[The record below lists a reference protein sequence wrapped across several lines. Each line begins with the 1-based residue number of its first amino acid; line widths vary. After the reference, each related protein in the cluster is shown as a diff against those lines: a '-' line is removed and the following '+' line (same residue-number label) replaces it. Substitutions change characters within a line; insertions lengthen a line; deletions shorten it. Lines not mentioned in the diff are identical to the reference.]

1 MLSNYIRV
9 QQSQRQL
16 QNNPWA
22 VTAAIEDFTKT
33 EKHLMT
39 FKAPKL
45 KIAREMLESM
55 SVPPKVII
63 EFGTY
68 VGSSAIAWGA
78 ILQDLHGRDAAEKGC
93 RVYTFE
99 LDPEMVRVS
108 RELVHLAGL
117 DEIVHV
123 LEGPGAESLEI
134 LYNKGAVTRG
144 GVDMAFIDH
153 WEKYYLPDLQ
163 WCEELGVFH
172 KGSLVI
178 ADNTDMPGAPQY
190 LKYVRA
196 GGTGSVK
203 YDSKPYDSKAK
214 RGPVGI
220 LQQAYP

>member
-1 MLSNYIRV
+1 
-9 QQSQRQL
+9 
-16 QNNPWA
+16 
-22 VTAAIEDFTKT
+22 
-33 EKHLMT
+33 MT
-39 FKAPKL
+39 FQAPKL

-55 SVPPKVII
+55 PVPPKVII

-78 ILQDLHGRDAAEKGC
+78 ILQGLHGQNAADKGC

-99 LDPEMVRVS
+99 LDHEMVKLS
-108 RELVHLAGL
+108 RELIQLAGL
-117 DEIVHV
+117 EDIVHV
-123 LEGPGAESLEI
+123 LEGPAAESLEK
-134 LYNKGAVTRG
+134 LYNEGAVTRG

-178 ADNTDMPGAPQY
+178 ADNTDLPGAPQY

-196 GGTGSVK
+196 GGTGTVK
-203 YDSKPYDSKAK
+203 YDSKRYDSKAK
-214 RGPVGI
+214 RGPVSVFE
-220 LQQAYP
+220 QACP

>member
-1 MLSNYIRV
+1 M
-9 QQSQRQL
+9 
-16 QNNPWA
+16 
-22 VTAAIEDFTKT
+22 TAAIDDFAKTK
-33 EKHLMT
+33 KRLMI
-39 FKAPKL
+39 FQAPKV
-45 KIAREMLESM
+45 KIAREVLESM
-55 SVPPKVII
+55 PVPPKVII

-78 ILQDLHGRDAAEKGC
+78 ILQGFHGLNAAEKGC

-99 LDPEMVRVS
+99 LDPEMVKLS
-108 RELVHLAGL
+108 RELIHLAGL

-123 LEGPGAESLEI
+123 LEGPAAESLEK
-134 LYNKGAVTRG
+134 LYNEGAVTRG

-153 WEKYYLPDLQ
+153 WERYYLPDLQ

-178 ADNTDMPGAPQY
+178 ADNTDIPGAPQY

-203 YDSKPYDSKAK
+203 YDSKRYDSKTQ
-214 RGPVGI
+214 RGAVSI
-220 LQQAYP
+220 F